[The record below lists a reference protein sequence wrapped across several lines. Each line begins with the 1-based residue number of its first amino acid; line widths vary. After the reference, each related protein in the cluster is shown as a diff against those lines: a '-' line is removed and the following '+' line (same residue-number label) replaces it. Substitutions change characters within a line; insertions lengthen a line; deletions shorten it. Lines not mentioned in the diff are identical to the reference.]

1 MPKLKT
7 LLDKLV
13 QLDRI
18 HTRAGKNMHSM
29 HRLER
34 IDDFRDRAYDNLMT
48 EMLSP
53 LREETHISPSV
64 ARGYLSKIQALPE
77 EEINA
82 LEDPRMR
89 VNDFIGPLPLELRH
103 EYTRD
108 LLRFIDENEP
118 ERMDV
123 IRAWSDYLY

>member
-1 MPKLKT
+1 MPKPKT

-18 HTRAGKNMHSM
+18 HTRAGKNM

-64 ARGYLSKIQALPE
+64 ARGYLSKIQVLPE

-89 VNDFIGPLPLELRH
+89 VGDFIGPLPSELRH
-103 EYTRD
+103 GYIRD

-123 IRAWSDYLY
+123 IRAYSDYLY

>member
-1 MPKLKT
+1 M
-7 LLDKLV
+7 
-13 QLDRI
+13 
-18 HTRAGKNMHSM
+18 N
-29 HRLER
+29 RLER
-34 IDDFRDRAYDNLMT
+34 VDDFRDRAYDNLMT
-48 EMLSP
+48 EILSP
-53 LREETHISPSV
+53 LREETHISPSL

-89 VNDFIGPLPLELRH
+89 VGDFIGPLPLELRH
-103 EYTRD
+103 EYIRD